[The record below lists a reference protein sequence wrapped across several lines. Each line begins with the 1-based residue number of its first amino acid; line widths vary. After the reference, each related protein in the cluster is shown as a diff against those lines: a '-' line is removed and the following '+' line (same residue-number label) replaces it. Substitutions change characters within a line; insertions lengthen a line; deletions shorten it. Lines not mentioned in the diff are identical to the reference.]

1 MYQKLR
7 KKGSLKGNRGF
18 NPFLP
23 SLNTHTHKSGILAFT
38 QSTGYNL
45 FNCTVKLRRRV
56 GVAGVK
62 REKER
67 REERGERR
75 EERDKDKG
83 VGFAKRFHIIS
94 PVISKCLTYFFLHL
108 WTVFPEALQL
118 F

>member
-1 MYQKLR
+1 M
-7 KKGSLKGNRGF
+7 
-18 NPFLP
+18 
-23 SLNTHTHKSGILAFT
+23 
-38 QSTGYNL
+38 
-45 FNCTVKLRRRV
+45 
-56 GVAGVK
+56 GVAGVE
-62 REKER
+62 REKERREERGER